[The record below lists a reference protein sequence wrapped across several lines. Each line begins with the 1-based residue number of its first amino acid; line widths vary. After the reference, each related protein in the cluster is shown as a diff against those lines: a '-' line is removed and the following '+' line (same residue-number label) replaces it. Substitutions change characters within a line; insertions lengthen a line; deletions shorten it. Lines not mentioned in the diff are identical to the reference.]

1 MNRSLKINVW
11 LLAVLLIFSVCVE
24 AKTVTHWKPLPVTKY
39 KSRRV
44 VNLDAKSK
52 VFFYRPMR
60 FEKMPVDVNGLATIQ
75 IKTVSKVKDQSVK
88 FTVYVDGKAQDYTVK
103 LNASTNNF
111 SFYES
116 VNIALAKGS
125 KEIAIYTR
133 NPNVYFRAYAKI
145 VKVIKEIP
153 KSVTLKAESYKK
165 ISVLTI
171 DKIRKEYYLGD
182 SSNSIKYTAKYN
194 GTVISW
200 FRFLPMANKS
210 AAKIEIYVNN
220 TLRDSYSFSHKISGK
235 YKVNGIKVSVGKK
248 VMIKDIKKND
258 KIEIRVTSEHEVL
271 NHSYLKT
278 GK

>member
-1 MNRSLKINVW
+1 MVTGSPFNIH
-11 LLAVLLIFSVCVE
+11 VCVE

-145 VKVIKEIP
+145 V
-153 KSVTLKAESYKK
+153 
-165 ISVLTI
+165 
-171 DKIRKEYYLGD
+171 R
-182 SSNSIKYTAKYN
+182 
-194 GTVISW
+194 
-200 FRFLPMANKS
+200 
-210 AAKIEIYVNN
+210 
-220 TLRDSYSFSHKISGK
+220 
-235 YKVNGIKVSVGKK
+235 
-248 VMIKDIKKND
+248 
-258 KIEIRVTSEHEVL
+258 
-271 NHSYLKT
+271 
-278 GK
+278 